1 MSAKQ
6 LKARES
12 VKDFNEKFKI
22 GHKVYYQGTEYR
34 LWSQAGLSTRDE
46 PVVFL
51 DSKTITEPVPIAQL
65 DIEGWDLVY
74 GKRAKKKS

>member
-1 MSAKQ
+1 MSAKR
-6 LKARES
+6 LKALES
-12 VKDFNEKFKI
+12 VRDFNEKFKI
-22 GHKVYYQGTEYR
+22 GQKVYYQGEMYK

-51 DSKTITEPVPIAQL
+51 DSKTIVEPVPITQL
-65 DIEGWDLVY
+65 EIEGWDVVY